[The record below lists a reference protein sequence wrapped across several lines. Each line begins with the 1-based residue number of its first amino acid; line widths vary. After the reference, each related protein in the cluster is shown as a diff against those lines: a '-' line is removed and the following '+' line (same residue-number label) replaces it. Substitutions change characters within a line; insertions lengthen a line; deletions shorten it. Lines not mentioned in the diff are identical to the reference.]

1 MTPSGQKTGLLTLAA
16 ASILSA
22 VLGSVHAFSVFL
34 APLEASFGA
43 SRAAVSLTY
52 SLALVSLTLAV
63 LLGHR
68 FYARWR
74 ASTFVIWVSVMAA
87 GGAIVAAYA
96 PSLTIVWLGYGVLFG
111 AANGLGYGFGLQI
124 AAQAS
129 KGHEGLAMGIVTAA
143 YALGAAVSPPLF
155 AEAGGYQP
163 AMLGL
168 AGGLIVFGGVSA
180 VLLRASGVRFQEQ
193 SARTPAPL
201 PDKEAIVLL
210 WLGYGAGVAGGL
222 MAIGHAAGIVRSM
235 SVPAADWTAPVV
247 IAVCNLAGSLIAGRL
262 VDRLGPAR
270 LLIGLP
276 LASAAALFAV
286 AGAGQGVVVMAAL
299 GVVGFAYG
307 GVIAAYPAAISKLFG
322 LVNSPRIY
330 GLVFTAW
337 GTAGLAA
344 PWLAGQLYD
353 WTGTYNFALALAGGL
368 GVVSTTIALVF
379 FLRRPSKKNRAQTES

>member
-1 MTPSGQKTGLLTLAA
+1 MQPSGSHASAITLAA

-22 VLGSVHAFSVFL
+22 VLGSVHAFSVLL
-34 APLEASFGA
+34 APLEASFDA
-43 SRAAVSLTY
+43 SRAEVSLTY

-68 FYARWR
+68 IYARWR
-74 ASTFVIWVSVMAA
+74 AGAFVTWVTLIAAA
-87 GGAIVAAYA
+87 GAIIAAYA
-96 PSLTIVWLGYGVLFG
+96 PTLGILWVGYGVLFG

-129 KGHEGLAMGIVTAA
+129 KGREGLAMGIVTAA

-155 AEAGGYQP
+155 ARALQGGGYQP

-168 AGGLIVFGGVSA
+168 AAALIIMGGASA
-180 VLLRASGVRFQEQ
+180 VLLFASGARFQGQ
-193 SARTPAPL
+193 TAQALAPL
-201 PDKEAIVLL
+201 PDRGAMVLL

-247 IAVCNLAGSLIAGRL
+247 IAVCNLAGSLIAGRF
-262 VDRLGPAR
+262 VDRFSPLR

-276 LASAAALFAV
+276 LVSAAALFVV
-286 AGAGQGVVVMAAL
+286 AGAGQGAVVMAGL

-322 LVNSPRIY
+322 LSNSPRIY

-337 GTAGLAA
+337 GGAGLTA

-353 WTGTYNFALALAGGL
+353 WNGTYHAALATAALL
-368 GVVSTTIALVF
+368 GVLSSLCIGLF
-379 FLRRPSKKNRAQTES
+379 FHRR

>member
-1 MTPSGQKTGLLTLAA
+1 MQPNGSHAGASTLAA

-34 APLEASFGA
+34 APLEASFDA

-68 FYARWR
+68 IYARWQAR
-74 ASTFVIWVSVMAA
+74 TFVIWVTLIAA
-87 GGAIVAAYA
+87 TGAIIAAYS
-96 PSLTIVWLGYGVLFG
+96 PTLTILWIGYGVLFG
-111 AANGLGYGFGLQI
+111 GANGLGYGFGLQI
-124 AAQAS
+124 AAQTS
-129 KGHEGLAMGIVTAA
+129 HGREGMAMGIVTAA

-155 AEAGGYQP
+155 AAALQWGGYQP

-168 AGGLIVFGGVSA
+168 AAALIIMGGASA
-180 VLLRASGVRFQEQ
+180 VLLSASGARFQEQ
-193 SARTPAPL
+193 SAPAPGPAQM
-201 PDKEAIVLL
+201 PDTGAMALL

-235 SVPAADWTAPVV
+235 SVAAADWTAPVV
-247 IAVCNLAGSLIAGRL
+247 IALCNLAGSLIAGRL
-262 VDRLGPAR
+262 VDRFAPVR

-276 LASAAALFAV
+276 LISAAALLAV
-286 AGAGQGVVVMAAL
+286 SSAQGAVVMVGL

-322 LVNSPRIY
+322 LKSSPRIY

-337 GTAGLAA
+337 GAAGLTA
-344 PWLAGQLYD
+344 PWLAGQLFD
-353 WTGTYNFALALAGGL
+353 WNGTYHSALATAASMGVLSSLCIGL
-368 GVVSTTIALVF
+368 F
-379 FLRRPSKKNRAQTES
+379 FHRR

>member
-1 MTPSGQKTGLLTLAA
+1 MQPRGSHAGAFTHDGALTMAA
-16 ASILSA
+16 ASTLAA

-34 APLEASFGA
+34 APLEASFDA

-68 FYARWR
+68 IYARWR
-74 ASTFVIWVSVMAA
+74 ASTFVIGVTLIASAGALIAAFAPTLSVLW
-87 GGAIVAAYA
+87 I
-96 PSLTIVWLGYGVLFG
+96 GYGVLFG

-124 AAQAS
+124 AAQTS
-129 KGHEGLAMGIVTAA
+129 HGREGLAMGIVTAA

-155 AEAGGYQP
+155 AGALQWGGYQP

-168 AGGLIVFGGVSA
+168 ATALIIMGGTSA
-180 VLLRASGVRFQEQ
+180 VLLFASDARFQEQ
-193 SARTPAPL
+193 SAQAPAPL
-201 PDKEAIVLL
+201 PDKGAMVLL

-222 MAIGHAAGIVRSM
+222 MAIGHAAGIVRSL
-235 SVPAADWTAPVV
+235 SVAAADWTAPVV
-247 IAVCNLAGSLIAGRL
+247 IALCNLAGSLISGRL
-262 VDRLGPAR
+262 VDRFTPAR

-276 LASAAALFAV
+276 LISAAALPVV
-286 AGAGQGVVVMAAL
+286 ASSGQGAVVMVGL

-322 LVNSPRIY
+322 LMNGPRIY

-337 GTAGLAA
+337 GAAGLSA

-353 WTGTYNFALALAGGL
+353 WNGAYHTALATAALM
-368 GVVSTTIALVF
+368 GVLSSLCIGWF
-379 FLRRPSKKNRAQTES
+379 FHRR